1 MRKENGMGLLKSFL
15 RGLASE
21 AGRAVAD
28 KLGEQFEN
36 AAGNS
41 SAQSTAEPV
50 NRTVQQPESSSSRS
64 NVAEG
69 TRDGNL
75 SHNMEYFRKVLREQF
90 PECTFEEN
98 VPAGRLGWAVATAY
112 KTYGN
117 VYPDRPYEFVMYR
130 DNRLVATILLTDHNR
145 ESLAVCKNTIATS
158 EAYQVPCI
166 NFLMQFPNE
175 ASYVRERIAK
185 AIA

>member
-1 MRKENGMGLLKSFL
+1 MGLLKSFL

-28 KLGEQFEN
+28 KLGEKIGN
-36 AAGNS
+36 AAENG
-41 SAQSTAEPV
+41 SAQAASEAV
-50 NRTVQQPESSSSRS
+50 SRTSQRSSKSERRT
-64 NVAEG
+64 E
-69 TRDGNL
+69 DGNL
-75 SHNMEYFRKVLREQF
+75 RHNMEYFRGVLREQF

-98 VPAGRLGWAVATAY
+98 VSADRLGWTVANAY

-117 VYPDRPYEFVMYR
+117 VYPDRPFEFVMYK

-158 EAYQVPCI
+158 EAYHVPCV

-175 ASYVRERIAK
+175 ASYVRERIEK
-185 AIA
+185 VIA

>member
-1 MRKENGMGLLKSFL
+1 MGLLKSLL
-15 RGLASE
+15 RGLVSE
-21 AGRAVAD
+21 AGHAVAD
-28 KLGEQFEN
+28 RLGEQFEN
-36 AAGNS
+36 AVGGS
-41 SAQSTAEPV
+41 SAKETSETGNCAS
-50 NRTVQQPESSSSRS
+50 QQPAKSSYQAS
-64 NVAEG
+64 AGEIG
-69 TRDGNL
+69 TEDGNL

-98 VPAGRLGWAVATAY
+98 VSVDRLGWAVANAY

-117 VYPDRPYEFVMYR
+117 VYPDRPFEFVMYK

-158 EAYQVPCI
+158 EAYHVPCI

>member
-1 MRKENGMGLLKSFL
+1 MGLLKSFF

-28 KLGEQFEN
+28 KLGEKI
-36 AAGNS
+36 GNVVEKGSVQTAPETVSRTSQRS
-41 SAQSTAEPV
+41 SKSERCTE
-50 NRTVQQPESSSSRS
+50 
-64 NVAEG
+64 
-69 TRDGNL
+69 DGNL
-75 SHNMEYFRKVLREQF
+75 RHNMEYFREVLREQF

-98 VPAGRLGWAVATAY
+98 VSADRLGWTVANAY

-117 VYPDRPYEFVMYR
+117 VYPDRPFEFVMYK

-158 EAYQVPCI
+158 EAYHVPCV

-185 AIA
+185 VIA

>member
-1 MRKENGMGLLKSFL
+1 MGLLKSFF

-28 KLGEQFEN
+28 KLGEKIGN
-36 AAGNS
+36 AAENG
-41 SAQSTAEPV
+41 SAQTMQKTNGQSSSTTAEKAY
-50 NRTVQQPESSSSRS
+50 RS
-64 NVAEG
+64 LKREQC
-69 TRDGNL
+69 TEDGNL
-75 SHNMEYFRKVLREQF
+75 RHNMEYFREVLREQF

-98 VPAGRLGWAVATAY
+98 VSADRLGWTVASAY

-117 VYPDRPYEFVMYR
+117 VYPDRPFEFVMYK

-158 EAYQVPCI
+158 EAYRVPCV

-175 ASYVRERIAK
+175 ASYVKERIEK